1 MPHSSETVALA
12 ADGASATIAL
22 CGAELLSWR
31 VAGRELIWH
40 GDPAHWPQRAPIL
53 FPVVGASAG
62 GAVRVEGRS
71 YPMPRHGFAR
81 DLPFGLVERRPDR
94 ARLRLGATNDTLRYY
109 PFRFELEVEAVLAAD
124 RLSLRFTVTNADD
137 RPMPYGLGFH
147 PGFPWPFDG
156 GSGEG
161 YRLLFERPEAPGI
174 PDITADGLLR
184 PRLRRAPFEGRV
196 LPLNPEMF
204 EAGALVLN
212 DVSSRSVRFEAPG
225 GAAIVVEPDGFRHL
239 SLWTKPGAPF
249 LCIEPWTG
257 EPDPDGFPGELCER
271 ASIRLLAPGAT
282 ARHAVALRFE
292 AA

>member
-156 GSGEG
+156 GSPER
-161 YRLLFERPEAPGI
+161 YRLVFERPEDAAV
-174 PDITADGLLR
+174 PDITAEGLLR
-184 PRLRRAPFEGRV
+184 PGLRRAPFAGRV

-204 EAGALVLN
+204 EPGALVLQ
-212 DVSSRSVRFEAPG
+212 DISSRSVRFQAPG
-225 GAAIVVEPDGFRHL
+225 GSAIVVEPDGFRHL
-239 SLWTKPGAPF
+239 ALWTKPGAPF

-257 EPDPDGFPGELCER
+257 EPDTDGFSGELCER
-271 ASIRLLAPGAT
+271 ASIRMLT
-282 ARHAVALRFE
+282 AVTTAEHVVTMRFAE
-292 AA
+292 R

>member
-1 MPHSSETVALA
+1 MSHSSETVVLA

-22 CGAELLSWR
+22 CGAEPLSWR

-94 ARLRLGATNDTLRYY
+94 ARLRLRATSGTLRHY
-109 PFRFELEVEAVLAAD
+109 PFRFELEVEAGLTAD

-156 GSGEG
+156 GSGER

-174 PDITADGLLR
+174 PDITDEGLLR
-184 PRLRRAPFEGRV
+184 TGLRRAPFAGRV
-196 LPLNPEMF
+196 LPLDPEM
-204 EAGALVLN
+204 
-212 DVSSRSVRFEAPG
+212 
-225 GAAIVVEPDGFRHL
+225 
-239 SLWTKPGAPF
+239 
-249 LCIEPWTG
+249 
-257 EPDPDGFPGELCER
+257 
-271 ASIRLLAPGAT
+271 
-282 ARHAVALRFE
+282 
-292 AA
+292 

>member
-22 CGAELLSWR
+22 RGAEPLSWR
-31 VAGRELIWH
+31 VAARELIWH

-53 FPVVGASAG
+53 FPVIGASAG

-94 ARLRLGATNDTLRYY
+94 ARLRLRATSGTLRHY
-109 PFRFELEVEAVLAAD
+109 PFRFELGVEAGLSAD

-156 GSGEG
+156 GSGER
-161 YRLLFERPEAPGI
+161 YRLVFERPEDAAV
-174 PDITADGLLR
+174 PDVTAEGLLR
-184 PRLRRAPFEGRV
+184 PGLRRAPVAGCA
-196 LPLNPEMF
+196 LPLAPALF
-204 EAGALVLN
+204 KAGALVLRGAG
-212 DVSSRSVRFEAPG
+212 SGLIRFEAPSG
-225 GAAIVVEPDGFRHL
+225 SAIVVEPDGLRHL
-239 SLWTKPGAPF
+239 ALWTKPGAPF

-257 EPDPDGFPGELCER
+257 EPDTDGFSGELFDR
-271 ASIRLLAPGAT
+271 PSIRLLAPGAT

-292 AA
+292 EA